1 MNFNKINKTYLIIF
15 FLPLLALLF
24 FYFKN
29 LSEKD
34 KEISSRP
41 VSVNL
46 ITSVHPDL
54 SWDFKPMNSE
64 VLVKPGEVATIE
76 YIVENLGDTNST
88 GIATFAYFPRQFEN
102 YITLV
107 FTYVYW

>member
-54 SWDFKPMNSE
+54 SWDFNPINSE
-64 VLVKPGEVATIE
+64 VLVKGSVKNIKKMTISE
-76 YIVENLGDTNST
+76 KIKAVEEAKKT
-88 GIATFAYFPRQFEN
+88 PEKKKK
-102 YITLV
+102 
-107 FTYVYW
+107 